1 MFHGGMMS
9 SVNITREEA
18 QQRSQV
24 ITTHSSKVLVDL
36 SGRDPNGDPLG
47 ERPKPSF
54 PPQQFS
60 SHRLV
65 GRTISTLLLTAS
77 TPQTSTA
84 LHWIPPHSHIIVSH
98 SRLSRELTRSPS
110 PRCAATPI
118 PGRVCTVLSTPP
130 TARST
135 YTPSSKLLTP
145 GACTRTLSSP
155 TKR

>member
-1 MFHGGMMS
+1 ARSTSLARRRS
-9 SVNITREEA
+9 SAPRSSRHIAPRCSLIFLDATPTATRSA
-18 QQRSQV
+18 S
-24 ITTHSSKVLVDL
+24 
-36 SGRDPNGDPLG
+36 
-47 ERPKPSF
+47 RPKPSF

-65 GRTISTLLLTAS
+65 GRAISTLLLTAS

-118 PGRVCTVLSTPP
+118 PGRVCTVLSTLP